1 MKVNGKKA
9 DDSSDAPMLCDICRS
24 EYTVKTITNHYR
36 RSHPDKYFPEGKR
49 KEYKCNHCE
58 ETFFS
63 TQGKYLSYNCYLIF
77 FPTVTILNQS
87 EKLGKLRHSPHDFTR
102 S

>member
-1 MKVNGKKA
+1 MKVNGKKT
-9 DDSSDAPMLCDICRS
+9 DVSSDAPMLCDICRS

-63 TQGKYLSYNCYLIF
+63 TQGKYIFYNFYFEPIRKTWEIKAL
-77 FPTVTILNQS
+77 TT
-87 EKLGKLRHSPHDFTR
+87 
-102 S
+102 

>member
-63 TQGKYLSYNCYLIF
+63 TQGK
-77 FPTVTILNQS
+77 
-87 EKLGKLRHSPHDFTR
+87 
-102 S
+102 